1 MIKLRTRSHAG
12 RMRQDGSSLLEVLI
26 AILIMSFGLLALGG
40 LAAAAQQY
48 VKMAQFQSV
57 GMALASDLGERMR
70 GNIAGFQSDGY
81 VRTSAYSTEAVTVPT
96 CATTEAC
103 TVAEMAAI
111 DMAQW
116 IGELRGRLP
125 GGDAFVKRDTVNTL
139 ATDIWILW
147 IDPKAGELSVADPSA
162 ECPAAVTDDLATDAP
177 KPRCM
182 YYRIS
187 L

>member
-1 MIKLRTRSHAG
+1 MLMMARLATLAPVGQK
-12 RMRQDGSSLLEVLI
+12 RQKGSSLLEVLI
-26 AILIMSFGLLALGG
+26 AVLIMSFGLLALGG

-70 GNIAGFQSDGY
+70 GNVAGFQSDGY
-81 VRTSAYSTEAVTVPT
+81 VRASAYSTATVTAPS
-96 CATTEAC
+96 CAIDTAC
-103 TVAEMAAI
+103 TVAEMAAK
-111 DMAQW
+111 DMAEW
-116 IGELRGRLP
+116 VNELQRRLP
-125 GGDAFVKRDTVNTL
+125 GGDAFVQRDTTNTL

-147 IDPKAGELSVADPSA
+147 IDPSTSELSVAANTD
-162 ECPAAVTDDLATDAP
+162 CPATALTGAP
-177 KPRCM
+177 KLRCM

>member
-1 MIKLRTRSHAG
+1 MMARLTTLAPVGQK
-12 RMRQDGSSLLEVLI
+12 RQKGSSLLEVLI
-26 AILIMSFGLLALGG
+26 AVLIMSFGLLALGG

-70 GNIAGFQSDGY
+70 GNVAGFQSDGY
-81 VRTSAYSTEAVTVPT
+81 VRASAYSTATVTAPF
-96 CATTEAC
+96 CAIDTAC
-103 TVAEMAAI
+103 TVAEMAAK
-111 DMAQW
+111 DMAEWVKDLQQ
-116 IGELRGRLP
+116 RLP
-125 GGDAFVKRDTVNTL
+125 GGDAYVRRDTKNTL

-147 IDPKAGELSVADPSA
+147 IDPSTSELSVAANTD
-162 ECPAAVTDDLATDAP
+162 CPATAVKGLAPT
-177 KPRCM
+177 PRCM

>member
-1 MIKLRTRSHAG
+1 MIARLETRSPEG
-12 RMRQDGSSLLEVLI
+12 QKRQQGSSLLEVLI

-70 GNIAGFQSDGY
+70 GNVAGFQSDGY
-81 VRTSAYSTEAVTVPT
+81 VRASAYSTAAVTVPP
-96 CATTEAC
+96 CADASAC
-103 TVAEMAAI
+103 TFAEMAAK
-111 DMAQW
+111 DMAEW
-116 IGELRGRLP
+116 VGELRRRLP
-125 GGDAFVKRDTVNTL
+125 GGDAYVQRDATNTL

-147 IDPKAGELSVADPSA
+147 VDPETAAPAFVANTN
-162 ECPAAVTDDLATDAP
+162 CPATALTGAP
-177 KPRCM
+177 KLRCM

>member
-1 MIKLRTRSHAG
+1 MLMMARLATLAPVGQK
-12 RMRQDGSSLLEVLI
+12 RQKGSSLLEVLI
-26 AILIMSFGLLALGG
+26 AVLIMSFGLLALGG

-70 GNIAGFQSDGY
+70 GNVAGFQSGGY
-81 VRTSAYSTEAVTVPT
+81 VRASAYSTVTVTVPS
-96 CATTEAC
+96 CANDTAC
-103 TVAEMAAI
+103 TVAEMAAK
-111 DMAQW
+111 DMAEW
-116 IGELRGRLP
+116 VNELQGRLP
-125 GGDAFVKRDTVNTL
+125 GGDAYVQRDPKNTL

-147 IDPKAGELSVADPSA
+147 IDPSTSELSVAANTD
-162 ECPAAVTDDLATDAP
+162 CPATAVKGLAPT
-177 KPRCM
+177 PRCM